1 MVKTRFILLAL
12 LITGII
18 TATIIIANFPTTE
31 TKVDIVEIK
40 ENYAFIVR
48 DFNEGISIDEI
59 NKIRQ
64 KFLNNVKSNQSVMSS
79 VDPVIPE
86 GAKIVAYGIKIDNNG
101 VIKEYFGFARDK
113 ESAEVIYKKAEEW
126 YKLNILTSSK
136 NMGSKQF
143 SI

>member
-1 MVKTRFILLAL
+1 MIKTRFILLAL

-18 TATIIIANFPTTE
+18 AATIIIANFPTTE
-31 TKVDIVEIK
+31 NKVDIVEIK

-48 DFNEGISIDEI
+48 EFNEGVSIDEI
-59 NKIRQ
+59 KKIRQ
-64 KFLNNVKSNQSVMSS
+64 KVLNKVKSNQSVMSS

-136 NMGSKQF
+136 NMRTS
-143 SI
+143 

>member
-1 MVKTRFILLAL
+1 MIKTRFTLLAL

-31 TKVDIVEIK
+31 NKVDIVEIK

-48 DFNEGISIDEI
+48 EFNEGVSIDEI
-59 NKIRQ
+59 KKIRQ
-64 KFLNNVKSNQSVMSS
+64 KFLNKVKSNQSVMSS

-113 ESAEVIYKKAEEW
+113 NLQK
-126 YKLNILTSSK
+126 
-136 NMGSKQF
+136 
-143 SI
+143 

>member
-1 MVKTRFILLAL
+1 MIKTRFTLLAL

-31 TKVDIVEIK
+31 NKVDIVEIK

-48 DFNEGISIDEI
+48 EFNEGVSIDEI
-59 NKIRQ
+59 KKIRQ
-64 KFLNNVKSNQSVMSS
+64 KFLNKVKSNQSVMSS

>member
-1 MVKTRFILLAL
+1 MIKTRFILLAL

-18 TATIIIANFPTTE
+18 AATIIIANFPTTE
-31 TKVDIVEIK
+31 NKVDIVEIK

-48 DFNEGISIDEI
+48 EFNEGVSIDEI
-59 NKIRQ
+59 KKIRQ
-64 KFLNNVKSNQSVMSS
+64 KFLNKVKSNQSVMSS

>member
-1 MVKTRFILLAL
+1 M
-12 LITGII
+12 
-18 TATIIIANFPTTE
+18 
-31 TKVDIVEIK
+31 
-40 ENYAFIVR
+40 
-48 DFNEGISIDEI
+48 
-59 NKIRQ
+59 NK
-64 KFLNNVKSNQSVMSS
+64 VKSNQFVISS
-79 VDPVIPE
+79 IDPVTPE